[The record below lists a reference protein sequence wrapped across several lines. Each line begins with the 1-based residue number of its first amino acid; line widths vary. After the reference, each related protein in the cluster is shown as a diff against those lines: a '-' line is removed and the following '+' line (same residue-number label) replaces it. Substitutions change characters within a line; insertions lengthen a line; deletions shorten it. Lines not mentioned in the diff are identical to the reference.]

1 MVSSVA
7 CGAAPGIGALVVARL
22 VQGVGAAAAVPASLA
37 LLRAAYPRPAAC
49 ARAIGVWGGV
59 AGVAAAVGP
68 VLGGVLVTALG
79 WRAVFFVNAPVGLAA
94 IGLTARG
101 VPAPRPR
108 PRGLDPAAQVTS
120 VLALAALTYALI
132 EAGRSGRTPVAVGAA
147 LVAAASGVAFVV
159 VERRASCPMLPLD
172 MFADRGFSGGNAV
185 GLLINLGF
193 YGQLFLVNLFF
204 QQALGW
210 SALRAGLALLPE
222 MGMASIGSFLSGRV
236 TGRAGSPRPA
246 MVIGLLT
253 GAAGLLGLL
262 ALDQH
267 VAYGLLV
274 VPLAAT
280 GLGMSFT
287 MPAATTAVVDGA
299 PAERAGL
306 ASGSV
311 NAARQVGGVIGVAAL
326 GGLLGAGGGDLLGLR
341 IGLIVAGAAFLAGA
355 AVARATVP
363 PAPRGGQEA
372 ARRGGIG

>member
-1 MVSSVA
+1 MTGSPERLWSAALVAVSLGYLMVSSVA

-37 LLRAAYPRPAAC
+37 LLRAAYPRPAAR

-172 MFADRGFSGGNAV
+172 MFADRGFAGGNAV

-253 GAAGLLGLL
+253 GAAGLLGCSPWTSTSPM
-262 ALDQH
+262 ACSWSRWPPRGSGCRSRCPRPPRPSWTARRPSGRGSRRARSTPPDRSAGSSGSRRSAGCSAQ
-267 VAYGLLV
+267 A
-274 VPLAAT
+274 AAT
-280 GLGMSFT
+280 S
-287 MPAATTAVVDGA
+287 
-299 PAERAGL
+299 
-306 ASGSV
+306 SG
-311 NAARQVGGVIGVAAL
+311 
-326 GGLLGAGGGDLLGLR
+326 
-341 IGLIVAGAAFLAGA
+341 
-355 AVARATVP
+355 
-363 PAPRGGQEA
+363 
-372 ARRGGIG
+372 